1 MVIRSG
7 ITNML
12 SKQRILIIEDDD
24 DINNLLREIVER
36 AGCFVQTAFSGTE
49 WFLYIEQ
56 ETWDLI
62 LLDLMLPGK
71 SGETLLQL
79 TRTMSD
85 VPVIVISAKEESDTK
100 VQLLHAGADDYIT
113 KPFNNEEVMARIT
126 VQLRRYERFDDGKK
140 RTYKDIVLDEDTKR
154 VTVSGQEIIL
164 TAREYAILQLF
175 MTNPN
180 KMFTKENIYESV
192 WESGFLGD
200 ENTVHVH
207 LSHLRAKLQEA
218 NPQETYIET
227 IWEIGRAPCREK
239 GRI

>member
-1 MVIRSG
+1 
-7 ITNML
+7 ML

-24 DINNLLREIVER
+24 DINNLLREIIER
-36 AGCFVQTAFSGTE
+36 AGFFVRTAFSGTE
-49 WFLYIEQ
+49 GLLYIEQ

-71 SGETLLQL
+71 SGETLLEL

-113 KPFNNEEVMARIT
+113 KPFNNDEVMARIM

-140 RTYKDIVLDEDTKR
+140 RTFKDIVLDEDTKR
-154 VTVSGQEIIL
+154 VTISGQEIIL
-164 TAREYAILQLF
+164 TAREYAILHLF
-175 MTNPN
+175 MNNPN

-227 IWEIGRAPCREK
+227 IWGLGYRLK
-239 GRI
+239 KQT

>member
-1 MVIRSG
+1 
-7 ITNML
+7 ML

-24 DINNLLREIVER
+24 DINNLLREIIER
-36 AGCFVQTAFSGTE
+36 AGFFVRTAFSGTE
-49 WFLYIEQ
+49 GLLYIEQ

-71 SGETLLQL
+71 SGETLLEL

-113 KPFNNEEVMARIT
+113 KPFNNDEVMARIM
-126 VQLRRYERFDDGKK
+126 VQLRRYERFADGKK
-140 RTYKDIVLDEDTKR
+140 RTFKDIVLDEDTKR
-154 VTVSGQEIIL
+154 VTISGQEAIL
-164 TAREYAILQLF
+164 TAREYAILHLF
-175 MTNPN
+175 MNNPN

-227 IWEIGRAPCREK
+227 IWGLGYRLK
-239 GRI
+239 KQT

>member
-1 MVIRSG
+1 
-7 ITNML
+7 ML

-36 AGCFVQTAFSGTE
+36 AGFFVRTAFSGTE
-49 WFLYIEQ
+49 GLLYIEQ

-71 SGETLLQL
+71 SGETLLGL

-113 KPFNNEEVMARIT
+113 KPFNNEEVLARIM
-126 VQLRRYERFDDGKK
+126 VQLRRYERFADGKK
-140 RTYKDIVLDEDTKR
+140 RTFKDIVLDEDTKR
-154 VTVSGQEIIL
+154 VTISGQEAIL
-164 TAREYAILQLF
+164 TAREYAILHLF
-175 MTNPN
+175 MNNPN

-227 IWEIGRAPCREK
+227 IWGLGYRLK
-239 GRI
+239 KQT

>member
-1 MVIRSG
+1 
-7 ITNML
+7 ML

-24 DINNLLREIVER
+24 DINNLLREIIER
-36 AGCFVQTAFSGTE
+36 AGFFVRTAFSGTE
-49 WFLYIEQ
+49 GLLYIEQ

-71 SGETLLQL
+71 SGETLLEL

-113 KPFNNEEVMARIT
+113 KPFNNEEVLARIM

-140 RTYKDIVLDEDTKR
+140 RTFKDIVLDEDTKR
-154 VTVSGQEIIL
+154 VTISGQEIIL
-164 TAREYAILQLF
+164 TAREYAILHLF

-227 IWEIGRAPCREK
+227 IWGLGYRLK
-239 GRI
+239 KQT

>member
-49 WFLYIEQ
+49 GLLYIEQ

-227 IWEIGRAPCREK
+227 IWGLGYRLK
-239 GRI
+239 KQT

>member
-49 WFLYIEQ
+49 GLLYIEQ

-218 NPQETYIET
+218 NSQETYIET
-227 IWEIGRAPCREK
+227 IWGLGYRLK
-239 GRI
+239 KRI

>member
-1 MVIRSG
+1 
-7 ITNML
+7 ML

-49 WFLYIEQ
+49 GLLYIEQ

-218 NPQETYIET
+218 NSQETYIET
-227 IWEIGRAPCREK
+227 IWGLGYRLK
-239 GRI
+239 KRI